1 MKRTPP
7 LPFLLLLLL
16 LLTVSVLKQEDSLSL
31 QPYLALKT
39 HCSYCAAT
47 ECNVSGVTV
56 RNIRGCGLM
65 VFDRQ
70 YPQCSSPSPGGP
82 NRDRRGTRMNHSYS
96 SVQLLARAALT
107 VMWPLQKLSEVL
119 VYKNYSMGFCDI
131 CICVSALQ
139 AFRCFC
145 LHHLFV
151 TTDK

>member
-7 LPFLLLLLL
+7 LPFSPPPPLPH
-16 LLTVSVLKQEDSLSL
+16 SLSGKAGGFTIAPAL
-31 QPYLALKT
+31 LPLKT

-56 RNIRGCGLM
+56 KSVRGCGLM

-107 VMWPLQKLSEVL
+107 VMWPLQNLSDIL
-119 VYKNYSMGFCDI
+119 VYNNYSMGFCDI
-131 CICVSALQ
+131 CICMSALQ

-145 LHHLFV
+145 LHLLFF
-151 TTDK
+151 TIDK